1 MAHQNIPQI
10 VLIGLDTNLIQI
22 IAAFIGHKYQI
33 IAINRQF
40 TVDQLENYMS
50 ILLMI
55 IDTDQVFIKME
66 PLLKALKESPKY
78 QNIPLV
84 GLSLKQHFP
93 KMPIEI
99 RNQFEDF
106 ILMPNSQEDLL
117 TRIEIWICTYLT
129 VCDDTIAAKTYSL
142 DEIQAK

>member
-1 MAHQNIPQI
+1 MANDNIPQI
-10 VLIGLDTNLIQI
+10 LLIGLSENLIQI
-22 IAAFIGHKYQI
+22 IAAYIGHKYQI

-40 TVDQLENYMS
+40 SIDQLENYPH

-55 IDTDQVFIKME
+55 IDTDQVYIKME
-66 PLLKALKESPKY
+66 SLLKTIKTSPKY

-93 KMPIEI
+93 KMPVEI
-99 RNQFEDF
+99 RNQFEDI

-129 VCDDTIAAKTYSL
+129 INDNSISAKTFTL